1 MGSVECNSLVKGLM
15 LKALVVQTQ
24 AAHAR
29 QFNDLDQLFEGVVG
43 PEASEVAAAARR
55 EAEEAT
61 AVQAKIKAAAEK
73 QRAAFYAPLVSGL
86 FSGNEAE
93 HACEK

>member
-55 EAEEAT
+55 EAGEA
-61 AVQAKIKAAAEK
+61 AKIKAAAEQIASSYVIK
-73 QRAAFYAPLVSGL
+73 TILN
-86 FSGNEAE
+86 GNEA
-93 HACEK
+93 KSM